1 MLRSTKELQG
11 LTIHATD
18 GDIGKVND
26 LYFDDDAWAV
36 RYLVV
41 DTGKWLSGRQV
52 LVAPAVVQRHV
63 GDWDRIEVS
72 LSCEQVKNSPDF
84 DTAEQGSRQKEQE
97 LSKYYHW
104 PAYWGGGDSGTGAGI
119 PGPLMGLAG
128 MEPPPA
134 DLTPEEERLA
144 NPSVPIEEPAS
155 SKSHLQSAREVIGY
169 RVQARDGDIGH
180 IEDFLVDDQSWRINY
195 LVIDTSNFWLGK
207 KVILP
212 PTWVRQVSWADRQ
225 AVVDL
230 RRETIK
236 KSPEF
241 DSAEIKNQP

>member
-18 GDIGKVND
+18 GEIGKASD
-26 LYFDDDAWAV
+26 LYIDDDAWTV

-41 DTGKWLSGRQV
+41 DTGKWLAGRHV
-52 LVAPAVVQRHV
+52 LIAPTAVQRLD
-63 GDWDRIEVS
+63 GDGNRIDVS
-72 LSCEQVKNSPDF
+72 LSREQVKNSPEINM
-84 DTAEQGSRQKEQE
+84 AEPVSRQQEQE
-97 LSKYYHW
+97 LSKYYQW
-104 PAYWGGGDSGTGAGI
+104 PIYWSAGDSGTGAGI

-128 MEPPPA
+128 MELPPA
-134 DLTPEEERLA
+134 DLTPEEERSA
-144 NPSVPIEEPAS
+144 NPSVPIEEPRS
-155 SKSHLQSAREVIGY
+155 NESHLQSAREVIGY
-169 RVQARDGDIGH
+169 RIQARDGDIGH

-195 LVIDTSNFWLGK
+195 LVIDTSNLWLGK

-212 PTWVRQVSWADRQ
+212 PTWVRQVRWADRQ

-241 DSAEIKNQP
+241 DSAAIKNQP